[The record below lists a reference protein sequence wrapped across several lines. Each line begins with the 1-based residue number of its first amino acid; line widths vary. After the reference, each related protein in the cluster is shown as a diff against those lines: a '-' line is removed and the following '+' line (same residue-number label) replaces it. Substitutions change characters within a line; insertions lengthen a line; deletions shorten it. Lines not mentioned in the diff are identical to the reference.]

1 MQITNQKEQ
10 LIASPATFHFKL
22 TFYCFFVQLNKLE
35 TKFRLLFIYPF
46 FHYRL
51 DPDPK
56 QIIQDPDPGSS
67 VSNRIRIC
75 NIKKNISLKF
85 SLERFE

>member
-56 QIIQDPDPGSS
+56 QMIQEVPYPTGS
-67 VSNRIRIC
+67 VFATL
-75 NIKKNISLKF
+75 KKTLV
-85 SLERFE
+85 